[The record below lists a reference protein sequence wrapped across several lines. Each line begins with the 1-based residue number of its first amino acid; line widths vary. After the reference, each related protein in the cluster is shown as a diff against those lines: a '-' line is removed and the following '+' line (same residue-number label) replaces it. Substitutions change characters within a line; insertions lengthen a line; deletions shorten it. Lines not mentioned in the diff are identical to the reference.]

1 MPHVT
6 GFRLLA
12 ALAIAAPATA
22 QADELDRLPAA
33 RPDTSGQ
40 GMHSDFYDQPIGR
53 FMDLLAAGAIAEARP
68 LRPQVCAAWTADR
81 DRSAWTGDFSIG
93 GVSLSLD
100 RLCGLAPS
108 PHR

>member
-22 QADELDRLPAA
+22 QADELDRLQGTQ
-33 RPDTSGQ
+33 PDTSGR

-68 LRPQVCAAWTADR
+68 LQPQVCAAWKADR
-81 DRSAWTGDFSIG
+81 DSSAWTGNFSIG
-93 GVSLSLD
+93 GVPLNLD
-100 RLCGLAPS
+100 RLCGLAPP